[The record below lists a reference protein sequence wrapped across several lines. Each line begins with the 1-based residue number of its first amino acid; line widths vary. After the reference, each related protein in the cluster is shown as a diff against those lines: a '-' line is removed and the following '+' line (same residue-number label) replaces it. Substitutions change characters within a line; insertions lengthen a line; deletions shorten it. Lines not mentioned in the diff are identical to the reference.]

1 MTAKANSLSFTRAE
15 LQAYK
20 TISGDTNPIHDT
32 GLVFGI
38 LIMAKVEAILSAH
51 WDYQAISK
59 YEYKFLKPL
68 FVGERARVKFLHD
81 GAFEVWR
88 ENECIGKGVCI
99 GK

>member
-1 MTAKANSLSFTRAE
+1 MTSIANSLLFSQPD

-20 TISGDTNPIHDT
+20 NISGDTNPIHDT

-38 LIMAKVEAILSAH
+38 LIMAKVEAILSAN
-51 WDYQAISK
+51 WDYQAIAK

-68 FVGERARVKFLHD
+68 FVGERARVKFLQE
-81 GAFEVWR
+81 GEFEVWR

>member
-1 MTAKANSLSFTRAE
+1 MTSIANSLLFSQLD

-20 TISGDTNPIHDT
+20 KISRDANPIHDT

-38 LIMAKVEAILSAH
+38 LIMAKVEAILSDH
-51 WDYQAISK
+51 WNYQAITK

-68 FVGERARVKFLHD
+68 FVEECARVKFLQE
-81 GAFEVWR
+81 GEFEVWK

>member
-1 MTAKANSLSFTRAE
+1 MTAEANSLSFTRAE

-68 FVGERARVKFLHD
+68 FVGERARVKFLRD
-81 GAFEVWR
+81 GEFEVWR
-88 ENECIGKGVCI
+88 EKECIGRGVCV

>member
-1 MTAKANSLSFTRAE
+1 MASVVNNLRFSQAE

-20 TISGDTNPIHDT
+20 TISRDANPIHDT

-38 LIMAKVEAILSAH
+38 LIMAKVEAISSAH
-51 WDYQAISK
+51 WDYQAITK

-68 FVGERARVKFLHD
+68 FVGERAQVKFLQE
-81 GAFEVWR
+81 GEFEVWR
-88 ENECIGKGVCI
+88 ENECIGKGVCV

>member
-1 MTAKANSLSFTRAE
+1 MTSKADCLLFSLEE

-20 TISGDTNPIHDT
+20 TISGDANPIHDT

-38 LIMAKVEAILSAH
+38 LIMARVEAILSGH

-68 FVGERARVKFLHD
+68 FVGEQAQVKVLRE
-81 GAFEVWR
+81 GEFEVWR

-99 GK
+99 GR

>member
-1 MTAKANSLSFTRAE
+1 MTSEANSLLFSLAE
-15 LQAYK
+15 LRAYK

-51 WDYQAISK
+51 WDYQAVTK
-59 YEYKFLKPL
+59 YEYTFLKPL
-68 FVGERARVKFLHD
+68 FVGERAQVKLFQE
-81 GAFEVWR
+81 GEFEVWR